1 MDLILASSSAS
12 RRELLNRLT
21 KNYTAVSPDIDE
33 TQHDNESTKKLV
45 ARLAMEKAKAAAHK
59 FHKKGLY
66 IGSDQV
72 AICDEQVL
80 GKPMT
85 QENAVKQLTL
95 CSNKKVTFLTSMC
108 LFNSETLSMQH
119 HIDETHVQFRTLSPA
134 EIVNY
139 IEREQP
145 LHCAGSFKSEGLG
158 IHLFDSIQN
167 NDPSAL
173 IGLPLIKLCEFLRNE
188 NYTFL

>member
-1 MDLILASSSAS
+1 MNLILASSSAS
-12 RRELLNRLT
+12 RRELLNRIT
-21 KNYTAVSPDIDE
+21 TNYTAVSPDINEDAL
-33 TQHDNESTKKLV
+33 TNESTKDLV
-45 ARLAMEKAKAAAHK
+45 ARLAVEKAKAAATKHK
-59 FHKKGLY
+59 IAGLY

-72 AICDEQVL
+72 AICDDQVL
-80 GKPMT
+80 GKPLT
-85 QENAVKQLTL
+85 QENAVKQLTS
-95 CSNKKVTFLTSMC
+95 CSGKRITFLTSMS
-108 LFNSETLSMQH
+108 LFNSATQTIQN
-119 HIDETHVQFRTLSPA
+119 HIDETHVQFRTLSEA

-158 IHLFDSIQN
+158 IHLFESIQN

-188 NYTFL
+188 NFSFI